1 VCGIAGVALS
11 DPSRPAPG
19 DLAMRMAA
27 ALRHRGPD
35 SRGAYSGPGIGLGV
49 QRLAIVDLA
58 TGDQPIGNEDGSIL
72 VVCNGEIYNHVE
84 LRAWLETRGHRFRT
98 ASDVEVIVHLYEEE
112 GVESVSRLRG
122 MFAIALWDARQHRL
136 WLARDRLGI
145 KPLHYAETPGGLY
158 FASEQKAILA
168 AGVLPGAL
176 DVRALD
182 EVFLFGFVLD
192 PGTLFRGIRRLP
204 PGHWLLYEG
213 GRTVVRPYWR
223 LAEVLSRGPR
233 HERRAEDW
241 AEALHAKLAETV
253 ALHVRADV
261 RVGAWLS
268 GGLDS
273 SAVAA
278 LARRIV
284 GPFPTFTLAF
294 EAPAYDETRG
304 QRLLAEIPGQELPNE
319 RVLCDAS
326 GLERYPEVLWHVET
340 PSAYTPDLPRLLL
353 AEAAARHVKVV
364 LTGEGADEVFGGY
377 AWHLADRL
385 LHPVATLPLW
395 LRKLLVVGR
404 VSGGRWP
411 WGRRLLLAPGA
422 MDLPRYA
429 RLAGPIGGED
439 RRALFSADLRDQF
452 AAAGHDG
459 EEPASD
465 PSTPPDR
472 FAGLRY
478 HDLLT
483 RLAGYM
489 TGSLDR
495 TTMAFGLEAR
505 VPFLDH
511 ELVELASEI
520 PAGFCL
526 RGFREKYI
534 LRRAMAGDLPADIV
548 WRRKRPLRAPVGAWL
563 RERLPEFARALL
575 SPDRLRADG
584 YFDAAAVQALVARH
598 RADPRSD
605 GQLLWAVLGV
615 QLWHE
620 LFRRPGG
627 RWAVDGGRAPRQVRA
642 AGRV

>member
-1 VCGIAGVALS
+1 MCGIAGVALS
-11 DPSRPAPG
+11 DSSRPASRE
-19 DLAMRMAA
+19 LVERMAA
-27 ALRHRGPD
+27 ALQHRGPD
-35 SRGAYSGPGIGLGV
+35 SRGVHGGPGIGLGV

-58 TGDQPIGNEDGSIL
+58 TGDQPIGNEDGSVL
-72 VVCNGEIYNHVE
+72 VICNGEIYNHLE
-84 LRAWLETRGHRFRT
+84 LRAWLEARGHRFRT
-98 ASDVEVIVHLYEEE
+98 GSDVEVIVHLYEEE
-112 GVESVSRLRG
+112 GVESVRRLRG
-122 MFAIALWDARQHRL
+122 MFAFALWDTSRRRL
-136 WLARDRLGI
+136 WLVRDRLGI
-145 KPLHYAETPGGLY
+145 KPLHYADTPTGLY

-168 AGVLPGAL
+168 AGVPPGAL
-176 DVRALD
+176 DARALD
-182 EVFLFGFVLD
+182 ELFLYGFVPD

-213 GRTVVRPYWR
+213 GRPVIRPYWR
-223 LAEVLSRGPR
+223 LAEVLAREPGR
-233 HERRAEDW
+233 ERRAKGW

-253 ALHVRADV
+253 ALHLRADV

-278 LARRIV
+278 LARGIV
-284 GPFPTFTLAF
+284 GPLPSFTLGF
-294 EAPAYDETRG
+294 ETPEYDETRG
-304 QRLLAEIPGQELPNE
+304 QRLLSEIPGHELPNE
-319 RVLCDAS
+319 RVVCDVS
-326 GLERYPEVLWHVET
+326 GLRRYPEVLWHVET
-340 PSAYTPDLPRLLL
+340 PSAYTPDLPRFLL
-353 AEAAARHVKVV
+353 AETSARHVKVV

-377 AWHLADRL
+377 AWHRADRL
-385 LHPVATLPLW
+385 FHRVSTLPLW
-395 LRKLLVVGR
+395 LRKGLLRDRWTGR
-404 VSGGRWP
+404 RWP
-411 WGRRLLLAPGA
+411 WGHRLLLAPAA

-429 RLAGPIGGED
+429 RLAGPLGGEH
-439 RRALFSADLRDQF
+439 RRALFSADLRSQLGEPGRDT
-452 AAAGHDG
+452 
-459 EEPASD
+459 EEPAGD
-465 PSTPPDR
+465 PATPADR

-478 HDLLT
+478 HDLRT

-489 TGSLDR
+489 TESLDR

-511 ELVELASEI
+511 ELVELAAEI
-520 PAGFCL
+520 PAGLCL
-526 RGFREKYI
+526 RRGREKYI
-534 LRRAMAGDLPADIV
+534 LRRAMARDLPAVIA

-563 RERLPEFARALL
+563 RGRLPDFAEVLL

-627 RWAVDGGRAPRQVRA
+627 RSVVEGERGARLA
-642 AGRV
+642 AGRA